1 MEQTRDA
8 AEALR
13 SLNPKARLA
22 GLLWLLVIVLGIF
35 AEKFVRGGLI
45 VSGNAAATA
54 TNVLASEQLFRLG
67 ILADLAATGAYIG
80 ATFLVY
86 ELMKPVSRSVS
97 LFSAL
102 LGLAGSVV
110 MIANLVNNLEVLFY
124 LKGGDYLAPLAVAQ
138 QQALAY
144 VSIKLYAA
152 GYNLAMTVF
161 AGQVLLLG
169 WLIIRSTFLPRILGL
184 LFLIEG
190 VCGWI
195 RAAGI
200 FLFPAF
206 PASLNEGLLM
216 PGLAAEGGLALWL
229 LVMGVNVSR
238 WREQAEQA

>member
-1 MEQTRDA
+1 MEQSGDA
-8 AEALR
+8 TGALP
-13 SLNPKARLA
+13 SPNPKARLA

-35 AEKFVRGGLI
+35 AEKLVRGDLI

-54 TNVLASEQLFRLG
+54 TSILASEQLFRLG
-67 ILADLAATGAYIG
+67 ILADLAAAGVYIG

-86 ELMKPVSRSVS
+86 ELMKPVNRSLS

-102 LGLAGSVV
+102 LGLAGSTV
-110 MIANLVNNLEVLFY
+110 MIANLANNLEVLFY
-124 LKGGDYLAPLAVAQ
+124 LKGGDYLASLTAEQ
-138 QQALAY
+138 RQALAY
-144 VSIKLYAA
+144 MAIKIYGV

-169 WLIIRSTFLPRILGL
+169 WLIVKSTFLPRILGL
-184 LFLIEG
+184 LFVIEG

-195 RAAGI
+195 RAIGI
-200 FLFPAF
+200 FLLPAF
-206 PASLNEGLLM
+206 PPSLNEGLLV

-238 WREQAEQA
+238 WREQAVRA